1 MPEHNLPLTC
11 PSCQQQLHVTHMKCT
26 NCETKIEGNYILPS
40 LLELTAEEQRLMLEF
55 VKNNGSP
62 QRLSKV
68 YNLSY
73 PSIRTRLDKLIK
85 KIKEI

>member
-1 MPEHNLPLTC
+1 MPEYNLPLTC
-11 PSCQQQLHVTHMKCT
+11 PSCQQPLHVTHMSCT

-40 LLELTAEEQRLMLEF
+40 LLKLTVEEQRLMLAF

-62 QRLSKV
+62 KRLSKV

-73 PSIRTRLDKLIK
+73 PAIRSRLDELIK
-85 KIKEI
+85 KLEEI